1 MCFDVFLLFFFFF
14 YILFVGYGFLDGTF
28 FWYNDRFEATFD
40 VKGHLEWGLRYR
52 RCDRV
57 SGCCSGWPYFLR
69 VERFMKRYRIDRNVV
84 MEMNLIDDMIWYM
97 VTNVPIFTTDA
108 CNYDNRK
115 RNSFELISNSYEL
128 V

>member
-1 MCFDVFLLFFFFF
+1 
-14 YILFVGYGFLDGTF
+14 
-28 FWYNDRFEATFD
+28 
-40 VKGHLEWGLRYR
+40 
-52 RCDRV
+52 
-57 SGCCSGWPYFLR
+57 
-69 VERFMKRYRIDRNVV
+69 MKRYRIDRNVV

-97 VTNVPIFTTDA
+97 VTNVPIFTIDA